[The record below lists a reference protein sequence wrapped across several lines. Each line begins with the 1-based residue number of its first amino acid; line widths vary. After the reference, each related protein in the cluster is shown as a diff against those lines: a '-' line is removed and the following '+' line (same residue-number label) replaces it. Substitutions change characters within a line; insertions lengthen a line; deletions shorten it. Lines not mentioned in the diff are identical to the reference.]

1 MGIERDCSWG
11 EPEGFFTTAD
21 LGFSPPSTETLSQI
35 AMATLEGVQEAA
47 RAESQNRGTCKF

>member
-35 AMATLEGVQEAA
+35 AMATLEGA
-47 RAESQNRGTCKF
+47 RSSAGGEPEPRYL